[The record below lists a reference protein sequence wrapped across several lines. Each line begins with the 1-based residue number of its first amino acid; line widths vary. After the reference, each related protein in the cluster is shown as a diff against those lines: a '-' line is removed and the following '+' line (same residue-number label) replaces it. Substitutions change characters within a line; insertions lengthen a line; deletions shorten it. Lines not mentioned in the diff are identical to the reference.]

1 MPKSRALTGGI
12 VAVTL
17 GVASLFAAT
26 PANAATLPDGQK
38 ITVIDTFFTQSYLA
52 SPVDASLTAVGA
64 EADLTPVDA
73 DLEGVDVND
82 DGLGYAV
89 GTFDPEGP
97 AGGFFYPYDANTG
110 VIGLGLEV
118 TIDFGD
124 VSPTVDGCNA
134 IDYSAGIPVVS
145 CFILFE
151 DGDSGTF
158 YPNNYIGALDP
169 ATGEIQAGF
178 IEFPGDTEQFDD
190 DVTVNAIALDPAS
203 GLLYVFTT
211 EFPDGVLYGVY
222 TTDGDTFNDLN
233 PTADSVHGADF
244 DRGGQL
250 WLSVQRFIGGTEF
263 PPYYPVLA
271 TFGFPD
277 SSLLD
282 PDSVMNIGGVDL
294 PGLAE
299 LHPLTVW
306 GKPTLPATGAGDI
319 SVPVLVS
326 MLLLLAGAILAGV
339 TSRRSRR
346 NQSS

>member
-1 MPKSRALTGGI
+1 MPKSRAVTGGI
-12 VAVTL
+12 VAITL

-38 ITVIDTFFTQSYLA
+38 ITVIDTPFANSYLA

-64 EADLTPVDA
+64 PSPLVEDLQ
-73 DLEGVDVND
+73 GVDVDD

-89 GTFDPEGP
+89 GTFDFEDEP
-97 AGGFFYPYDANTG
+97 AGGFLYPYDANTA
-110 VIGLGLEV
+110 VFGLGLEV

-151 DGDSGTF
+151 DGDSGNF
-158 YPNNYIGALDP
+158 YANNYIGAIDP
-169 ATGEIQAGF
+169 ATGEIQSGF

-190 DVTVNAIALDPAS
+190 NVTVNAIALDPTS

-211 EFPDGVLYGVY
+211 EFPDDVLYGVY
-222 TTDGDTFNDLN
+222 TTDGDTFNDLDA
-233 PTADSVHGADF
+233 TADEVHGADF

-250 WLSVQRFIGGTEF
+250 WLSVQRFIGATEF
-263 PPYYPVLA
+263 PPFYPVFA
-271 TFGFPD
+271 TFSFAD
-277 SSLLD
+277 SALLD

-294 PGLAE
+294 PGQSE

-306 GKPTLPATGAGDI
+306 GKPTLAATGAGDL
-319 SVPVLVS
+319 SVPVVGA
-326 MLLLLAGAILAGV
+326 MLLLLAGTILVGV
-339 TSRRSRR
+339 TSRRPSRK
-346 NQSS
+346 QYI